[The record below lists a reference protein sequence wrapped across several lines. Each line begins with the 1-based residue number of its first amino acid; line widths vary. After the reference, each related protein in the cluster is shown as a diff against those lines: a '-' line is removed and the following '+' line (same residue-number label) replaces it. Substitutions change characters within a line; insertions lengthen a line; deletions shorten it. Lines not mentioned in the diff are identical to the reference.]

1 MTNFMWKKCKKNGKI
16 SFWGQVSQRN
26 FFRFG
31 DTSRKILQKY
41 YNLTNFKK
49 MLEKS
54 MPIVYNLCVQM
65 RCVLKQE
72 RKHRI

>member
-1 MTNFMWKKCKKNGKI
+1 MRKWKNFVLGTVK
-16 SFWGQVSQRN
+16 RN
-26 FFRFG
+26 FFRFW

-41 YNLTNFKK
+41 YNSTNFKK

-54 MPIVYNLCVQM
+54 MPIVYNLCVLK